1 MCSTHVLP
9 GRPDRKRTMGP
20 LLCQICR
27 KNIALV
33 HLTQITKDKKREM
46 HLCEECA
53 KKKGLLGKPV
63 PGSGE
68 PRVMRMRVWPWKKS
82 DKE

>member
-9 GRPDRKRTMGP
+9 GGPDRKRTMGP

-27 KNIALV
+27 KNSAVV

-46 HLCEECA
+46 HLCEDCA
-53 KKKGLLGKPV
+53 KKRRLPLKSVPGKPGMRARV
-63 PGSGE
+63 E
-68 PRVMRMRVWPWKKS
+68 PRKKS

>member
-20 LLCQICR
+20 LLCQICT

-46 HLCEECA
+46 HLCEDCA
-53 KKKGLLGKPV
+53 KKGTSGQAG
-63 PGSGE
+63 PG
-68 PRVMRMRVWPWKKS
+68 VWGAWGDADASMAVEKIG
-82 DKE
+82 